1 MAKSTARP
9 RVAAKARAQRERTTL
24 IAGIVVTGVLFI
36 VLLLIF
42 ISQLNTN
49 NPAPAV
55 ASSRDYAQIPQSTTA
70 DGSPLL
76 GSPNAK
82 ISIMEFSDFS
92 CPHCAEYHPTVKQM
106 IDQYVRTGK
115 ANFVYQ
121 AETFVGGP
129 YSEVAAQ
136 AALCAGKQGRFW
148 EMHDALFQMQET
160 RGIQGFNI
168 EQMKVAADQL
178 GINGTE
184 VRACI
189 ARNEMAPVL
198 QRAYEMGQKLG
209 VNGTPAVVYSVDG
222 GKTYTWLPGPDGQP
236 MNRGGVP
243 YAVVAQVIDKA
254 NQASQ

>member
-1 MAKSTARP
+1 VAKTTART
-9 RVAAKARAQRERTTL
+9 RAAAQAQAKRERTTL
-24 IAGIVVTGVLFI
+24 ITGIVVTALLFVVLLFI
-36 VLLLIF
+36 F
-42 ISQLNTN
+42 INQLNTN
-49 NPAPAV
+49 NSTPAA
-55 ASSRDYAQIPQSTTA
+55 ASSGKYAQIQQSTTA
-70 DGSPLL
+70 DGSPML
-76 GSPNAK
+76 GNPNAK
-82 ISIMEFSDFS
+82 VSIMEFSDFS
-92 CPHCAEYHPTVKQM
+92 CPHCAEYHPVVQQV

-115 ANFVYQ
+115 ANFIYQ

-148 EMHDALFQMQET
+148 EMHDALFDMQTT

-168 EQMKVAADQL
+168 EQMKVTADQL
-178 GINGTE
+178 GINGTD

-198 QRAYEMGQKLG
+198 QRAYDMGQKLG
-209 VNGTPAVVYSVDG
+209 VNGTPAVVYSLDG

-243 YAVVAQVIDKA
+243 YAVIAQVIDKA
-254 NQASQ
+254 NQ